1 MLHRSTGHR
10 ISPLSL
16 SLSLFAD
23 SPPCSHFCN
32 LPQLIESQWC
42 ENMALWQ
49 RACQSARSLIL
60 FFSLFIILEIYMKI
74 DWIKTERKSLPVAL
88 WRSLICITLL
98 MLLGNLPVSVVA
110 CWIEVEEAK
119 SSNSR
124 ISFFTN
130 PNVDHIN
137 HSSTFLLGD
146 LLSFLS
152 KWLSHNLSSAF
163 KLSPGYIEALW
174 L

>member
-1 MLHRSTGHR
+1 MEVYCKQYAFTHIFKVRNTDTQLPTQ
-10 ISPLSL
+10 ISRELVKWWNASSFYGSPNLSSL
-16 SLSLFAD
+16 SQSLSFRWL
-23 SPPCSHFCN
+23 SPCSHFCN

-74 DWIKTERKSLPVAL
+74 DWIKTEQKSLPVAL

-110 CWIEVEEAK
+110 CWIEVKEAK
-119 SSNSR
+119 AQ
-124 ISFFTN
+124 TQE
-130 PNVDHIN
+130 
-137 HSSTFLLGD
+137 
-146 LLSFLS
+146 FLS
-152 KWLSHNLSSAF
+152 LL
-163 KLSPGYIEALW
+163 IQM
-174 L
+174 